1 MNLLALAGD
10 IDALMAQIRVVTPLK
25 ALCQSHGWHLV
36 LKSFH
41 DCSFEDVSRAQVMV
55 VQRAS
60 SARVLRLQQRMHRQG
75 GAVIYDIDD
84 LLTDVAP
91 HISNQAAVRK
101 RVPMLKRCMQAADT
115 VTVSTSRLGLEMG
128 LQRALEVP
136 NFAWTQTDWKAPAPQ
151 PGRPA
156 TLLFAS
162 SDQLATDFIYPALRA
177 LDGVKLVVVGP
188 PAAGFQQAGLR
199 IEAHPLMP
207 REAFVAFARG
217 LPNVLAVIPLE
228 ASRFA
233 ACKSAVKWFDYAAAG
248 VPALCSAVSPYV
260 EVISDGVT
268 GGLVPNESEAWRAA
282 IERAIADAAWRA
294 RIADAAQVQVLSR
307 HSLST
312 TLQAWEVAVA
322 QAVERSKGR
331 SPPAS
336 GLLQGVQDRWWSG
349 LEGVALRLRS
359 FNRERLAKRSRR

>member
-10 IDALMAQIRVVTPLK
+10 IDALIAQIRLVTPLK
-25 ALCQSHGWHLV
+25 SLCQRHGWGLV

-41 DCSFEDVSRAQVMV
+41 DCSFEDVRQAQVMV

-60 SARVLRLQQRMHRQG
+60 SARVLRLQQRMRRQG

-101 RVPMLKRCMQAADT
+101 RVPMLKRCMFAADA
-115 VTVSTSRLGLEMG
+115 VTVSTARLGLELG
-128 LQRALEVP
+128 LPRALEVS
-136 NFAWTQTDWKAPAPQ
+136 NFAWNAADWIAPSPQ
-151 PGRPA
+151 PGRPV

-162 SDQLATDFIYPALRA
+162 SDQLATDFIYPALRE
-177 LDGVKLVVVGP
+177 LDGVKVVVVGP
-188 PAAGFQQAGLR
+188 PAAGFQQAGLQ

-260 EVISDGVT
+260 EVINDGVT

-282 IERAIADAAWRA
+282 IGRAVADGAWRA
-294 RIADAAQVQVLSR
+294 RIAEAAHVQVLSR

-312 TLQAWEVAVA
+312 TLSAWEAAVA
-322 QAVERSKGR
+322 QAIENSQCR
-331 SPPAS
+331 SPAAH
-336 GLLQGVQDRWWSG
+336 GFWHRLQERWWSG
-349 LEGVALRLRS
+349 LDGVALRLRS
-359 FNRERLAKRSRR
+359 INRARLAKRSRR